1 MAAFRNKDNGSWY
14 VQFRYTDWRGERKQK
29 LKRGFAT
36 KKEAL
41 AWEREFLMQKQADV
55 GMTFESF
62 VKLYERDM
70 KPKLKLNTWLSK
82 EHIIKTKIL
91 PYFKNR
97 ILSEI
102 TALDVMEWQNEMR
115 TLTTSTGKPYSQDY
129 LENIHTQLSCLFNHA
144 VKYYGLQINPAAKAG
159 GMGGEEKKEM
169 LFWTKDEYLKF
180 AEAMMDKLAL
190 YYAFELLYWCGIREG
205 ELLALTPADFDFS
218 RKTLRIKMFGVEDVG
233 NLHFAINAKQ
243 LGNGLDAQ
251 LEKFVR
257 EHPDTRLIIIDTL
270 QKVRELSGDA
280 YSYRDD
286 YQIIGQLKQLADKF
300 KLCMLVVHHTRKS
313 PANDEFERI
322 SGTTGIYGCA
332 DGAFVLSKEKRTDS
346 AATLSISGRD
356 QPDQCLHLV
365 RDEETL
371 QWNFDHADTELY
383 KEPPDPLLEKVAAL
397 VTEERPT
404 WQGSATELIAATGC
418 EIQPNALTK
427 LLNVNA
433 SKLLCDYQIR
443 YTNAHT
449 KTGSR
454 ITLTLQR

>member
-55 GMTFESF
+55 GMTFEIF
-62 VKLYERDM
+62 IKLYERDM

-169 LFWTKDEYLKF
+169 QFWTKDEYLKF
-180 AEAMMDKLAL
+180 AEAMMDKSVL

-205 ELLALTPADFDFS
+205 ELLALTPEDFDFS
-218 RKTLRIKMFGVEDVG
+218 RKTLRINKSYQRLQGKDVITTPKTKKSNRVIQMPDFLCDEIKDYLSLLYEPAEDERIFQISKHQLKRGMEYGCKASGVKEIRIHDLRHSHVS
-233 NLHFAINAKQ
+233 LLID
-243 LGNGLDAQ
+243 LG
-251 LEKFVR
+251 
-257 EHPDTRLIIIDTL
+257 
-270 QKVRELSGDA
+270 
-280 YSYRDD
+280 YSAVA
-286 YQIIGQLKQLADKF
+286 IGQRVGHESVEITYRYAHLFPTVQKDMAE
-300 KLCMLVVHHTRKS
+300 KL
-313 PANDEFERI
+313 NQER
-322 SGTTGIYGCA
+322 
-332 DGAFVLSKEKRTDS
+332 S
-346 AATLSISGRD
+346 A
-356 QPDQCLHLV
+356 
-365 RDEETL
+365 
-371 QWNFDHADTELY
+371 
-383 KEPPDPLLEKVAAL
+383 
-397 VTEERPT
+397 
-404 WQGSATELIAATGC
+404 
-418 EIQPNALTK
+418 
-427 LLNVNA
+427 
-433 SKLLCDYQIR
+433 
-443 YTNAHT
+443 
-449 KTGSR
+449 
-454 ITLTLQR
+454 

>member
-1 MAAFRNKDNGSWY
+1 MITETKEKTAINTPVGADVRQSIQNQSTESIADLTSESNENFDELRKKIRRMQDPAYLPTVTMTELYDTVYESKPPVIDSLIQNGTY
-14 VQFRYTDWRGERKQK
+14 I
-29 LKRGFAT
+29 FAGAP
-36 KKEAL
+36 KVGKS
-41 AWEREFLMQKQADV
+41 FLMAQLAYHV
-55 GMTFESF
+55 
-62 VKLYERDM
+62 
-70 KPKLKLNTWLSK
+70 
-82 EHIIKTKIL
+82 
-91 PYFKNR
+91 
-97 ILSEI
+97 
-102 TALDVMEWQNEMR
+102 A
-115 TLTTSTGKPYSQDY
+115 TGKPLWGYEVHQGTVLY
-129 LENIHTQLSCLFNHA
+129 
-144 VKYYGLQINPAAKAG
+144 
-159 GMGGEEKKEM
+159 
-169 LFWTKDEYLKF
+169 
-180 AEAMMDKLAL
+180 LAL
-190 YYAFELLYWCGIREG
+190 EDGHERLQKRMYR
-205 ELLALTPADFDFS
+205 
-218 RKTLRIKMFGVEDVG
+218 MFGVEDVSK
-233 NLHFAINAKQ
+233 LHFAISAKQ

-270 QKVRELSGDA
+270 QKVRELSGKT

-286 YQIIGQLKQLADKF
+286 YQIIGQLKQLADRF
-300 KLCMLVVHHTRKS
+300 QLCMLIVHHTRKS

-397 VTEERPT
+397 VTDERPT
-404 WQGSATELIAATGC
+404 WQGSATELIAAAGC
-418 EIQPNALTK
+418 EIQPNALAKRLNVNATK
-427 LLNVNA
+427 LLNA
-433 SKLLCDYQIR
+433 YQIR
-443 YTNAHT
+443 YINAHT

>member
-1 MAAFRNKDNGSWY
+1 MNPETKEKTAINTPVGADVRQPNPNQLIASITDLPAESNENFDELKKKLRRMQDQAYLPTVTMTELYDTVYESKPPVIDGLIQNGTY
-14 VQFRYTDWRGERKQK
+14 I
-29 LKRGFAT
+29 FACAP
-36 KKEAL
+36 KICKS
-41 AWEREFLMQKQADV
+41 FLMAQLAYHV
-55 GMTFESF
+55 
-62 VKLYERDM
+62 
-70 KPKLKLNTWLSK
+70 
-82 EHIIKTKIL
+82 
-91 PYFKNR
+91 
-97 ILSEI
+97 
-102 TALDVMEWQNEMR
+102 A
-115 TLTTSTGKPYSQDY
+115 TGKPLWGYDVHQGTVLY
-129 LENIHTQLSCLFNHA
+129 
-144 VKYYGLQINPAAKAG
+144 
-159 GMGGEEKKEM
+159 
-169 LFWTKDEYLKF
+169 
-180 AEAMMDKLAL
+180 LAL
-190 YYAFELLYWCGIREG
+190 EDGHERLQKRMYR
-205 ELLALTPADFDFS
+205 
-218 RKTLRIKMFGVEDVG
+218 MFGVEDVG

-257 EHPDTRLIIIDTL
+257 EHSDTRLIIIDTL
-270 QKVRELSGDA
+270 QKVRELSGEA

-286 YQIIGQLKQLADKF
+286 YQIIGQLKQLADRF
-300 KLCMLVVHHTRKS
+300 QLCMLVVHHTRKS
-313 PANDEFERI
+313 PANDEFDRI

-332 DGAFVLSKEKRTDS
+332 DGAFVLSKERRTDS

-397 VTEERPT
+397 VTVERPT

-418 EIQPNALTK
+418 EIQPNALAK
-427 LLNVNA
+427 RLNVNA
-433 SKLLCDYQIR
+433 AKLLNEYQIR

>member
-1 MAAFRNKDNGSWY
+1 MNPETKEKTAINTPVGADVRQPNPNQLIASITDLPAESNENFDELKKKLRRMQDPAYLPTVTMTELYDTVYESKPPVIDGLIQNGTY
-14 VQFRYTDWRGERKQK
+14 I
-29 LKRGFAT
+29 FAGAP
-36 KKEAL
+36 KIGKS
-41 AWEREFLMQKQADV
+41 FLMAQ
-55 GMTFESF
+55 
-62 VKLYERDM
+62 
-70 KPKLKLNTWLSK
+70 LSY
-82 EHIIKTKIL
+82 HV
-91 PYFKNR
+91 
-97 ILSEI
+97 
-102 TALDVMEWQNEMR
+102 A
-115 TLTTSTGKPYSQDY
+115 TGKPLWGYDVHQGTVLY
-129 LENIHTQLSCLFNHA
+129 
-144 VKYYGLQINPAAKAG
+144 
-159 GMGGEEKKEM
+159 
-169 LFWTKDEYLKF
+169 
-180 AEAMMDKLAL
+180 LAL
-190 YYAFELLYWCGIREG
+190 EDGHERLQKRMYR
-205 ELLALTPADFDFS
+205 
-218 RKTLRIKMFGVEDVG
+218 MFGVEDVG

-257 EHPDTRLIIIDTL
+257 EHSDTRLIIIDTL
-270 QKVRELSGDA
+270 QKVRELSGEA

-286 YQIIGQLKQLADKF
+286 YQIIGQLKQLADRF
-300 KLCMLVVHHTRKS
+300 QLCMLVVHHTRKS
-313 PANDEFERI
+313 PANDEFDRI

-332 DGAFVLSKEKRTDS
+332 DGAFVLSKERRTDS

-397 VTEERPT
+397 VTVERPT

-418 EIQPNALTK
+418 EIQPNALAK
-427 LLNVNA
+427 RLNVNA
-433 SKLLCDYQIR
+433 AKLLNEYQIR

>member
-55 GMTFESF
+55 GMTFEIF
-62 VKLYERDM
+62 IKLYERDM

-169 LFWTKDEYLKF
+169 QFWTKDEYLKF
-180 AEAMMDKLAL
+180 AEAMMDKSVL

-205 ELLALTPADFDFS
+205 ELLALTPEDFDFS
-218 RKTLRIKMFGVEDVG
+218 RKTLRINKSYQRLQGKDVITTPKTKKSNRVIQMPDFLCDEIKDYLSLLYEPAEDERIFQISKHQLKRGMEYGCKASGVKEIRIHDLRHSHVS
-233 NLHFAINAKQ
+233 LLID
-243 LGNGLDAQ
+243 LG
-251 LEKFVR
+251 
-257 EHPDTRLIIIDTL
+257 
-270 QKVRELSGDA
+270 
-280 YSYRDD
+280 YSAVA
-286 YQIIGQLKQLADKF
+286 IGQRVGHESVEITYRYATYF
-300 KLCMLVVHHTRKS
+300 RPCRK
-313 PANDEFERI
+313 
-322 SGTTGIYGCA
+322 
-332 DGAFVLSKEKRTDS
+332 
-346 AATLSISGRD
+346 
-356 QPDQCLHLV
+356 
-365 RDEETL
+365 
-371 QWNFDHADTELY
+371 
-383 KEPPDPLLEKVAAL
+383 
-397 VTEERPT
+397 T
-404 WQGSATELIAATGC
+404 WQKS
-418 EIQPNALTK
+418 
-427 LLNVNA
+427 
-433 SKLLCDYQIR
+433 
-443 YTNAHT
+443 
-449 KTGSR
+449 
-454 ITLTLQR
+454 